1 VLLWKQLNKTTAK
14 TMSNQFIKSTLS
26 ALIITSQ
33 LSTAFGAE
41 LEANLSI
48 ENHEFFPK
56 TLKIPANTKVKLNIT
71 NLDSSAEEFESHS
84 LNREKVIPG
93 KTKAVIYIGPLN
105 PGQYSYFGE
114 FNPKTAQGVIIAE

>member
-1 VLLWKQLNKTTAK
+1 
-14 TMSNQFIKSTLS
+14 MGNQFIKTTLS